1 MSEKNKKD
9 EKENKK
15 KNDPDFR
22 PYKRETTVQHN
33 DNSSTVINDQTIFA
47 DLLALATRA
56 YYSNKGEEG
65 GTLTVQYDEANPA
78 QTSMVVNYL
87 MNVILERFLSACE
100 ILEKDVAPISDKI
113 SEAFADELSDINKK
127 LDFIA
132 EMAQKNSS
140 EIYRLSQMT
149 RYGGAT
155 PLPLSSAI
163 SRLTAPEAESG
174 VAFNNCRIGNVLV
187 KSKRPIIGNTMF
199 DHTSTNDAPGFDDD
213 DDDDGWMPPFDE
225 EDEDD
230 DDECECC
237 TGDCRHCDGYKM
249 CGENGGGNDSSEH
262 DDD

>member
-1 MSEKNKKD
+1 MSEKNKKE

-15 KNDPDFR
+15 KSEADFR
-22 PYKRETTVQHN
+22 PHKCDATVQH
-33 DNSSTVINDQTIFA
+33 DNCSTLINDQTIFA
-47 DLLALATRA
+47 DLLSLATRA
-56 YYSNKGEEG
+56 YYSNKSEEG
-65 GTLTVQYDEANPA
+65 GTLSVQYDEANPA
-78 QTSMVVNYL
+78 STSMLVNYL

-113 SEAFADELSDINKK
+113 GEAFADDLNDINKK

-140 EIYRLSQMT
+140 EIYRLSQMS

-155 PLPLSSAI
+155 PLPISSAI

-187 KSKRPIIGNTMF
+187 KSKRPIIGNAMF

-213 DDDDGWMPPFDE
+213 DDDDSWMPPFDDD
-225 EDEDD
+225 DE
-230 DDECECC
+230 DDECEGC

-249 CGENGGGNDSSEH
+249 CGENGGGNTIEH
-262 DDD
+262 DDE